1 MRPVFLIAGC
11 CLLSGCLFRGGGG
24 ASVPEAPVAP
34 EALLESARAEFRR
47 GDFQKALNS
56 FQRATFEL
64 PINHP
69 GRAEAQYF
77 LAESHFQRAERD
89 QAAAEFRKVSD
100 QFPNS
105 PYAPLALLR
114 AGDSHLRRWRKPE
127 LDPTP
132 GMDALAIYQE
142 LAGRYPGTEA
152 AARAQLHVRRLREW
166 FADKAYRNGTFYLSR
181 KAYDSAIIYFKE
193 VVASYPEAPR
203 AADALLRLVET
214 YRSLRYEEELQETC
228 SHLRRFYAQTE
239 GLSRYCPAAQ
249 PESN

>member
-1 MRPVFLIAGC
+1 MIWVITTCLVAGC
-11 CLLSGCLFRGGGG
+11 FFRGGGSNTP
-24 ASVPEAPVAP
+24 ATAVAP
-34 EALLESARAEFRR
+34 EALLETARAEFRR

-56 FQRATFEL
+56 YQRATFEL

-69 GRAEAQYF
+69 ARAEAQYF
-77 LAESHFQRAERD
+77 LAESHFQRGERV

-114 AGDSHLRRWRKPE
+114 AGDSHLRMWRKPE

-132 GMDALAIYQE
+132 GSDALALYQE

-152 AARAQLHVRRLREW
+152 AARAQLHVKRLREW
-166 FADKAYRNGTFYLSR
+166 FADKAYQNGMFYLSR

-193 VVASYPEAPR
+193 VVASWPETPR
-203 AADALLRLVET
+203 AADALLRLVDT
-214 YRSLRYEEELQETC
+214 YRTLRYDEEVEETC
-228 SHLRRFYAQTE
+228 SHLRRFYAQAE
-239 GLSRYCPAAQ
+239 GVSRRCPAAAMGGG
-249 PESN
+249 

>member
-1 MRPVFLIAGC
+1 MGRILLVSTCCFLA
-11 CLLSGCLFRGGGG
+11 GCLFRGGPNT
-24 ASVPEAPVAP
+24 PEAPVTP
-34 EALLESARAEFRR
+34 EAVLETARAEFRR
-47 GDFQKALNS
+47 GDFGKSLNS

-69 GRAEAQYF
+69 ARAEAQYF

-100 QFPNS
+100 QYPDS

-132 GMDALAIYQE
+132 GMNALAIYQE

-152 AARAQLHVRRLREW
+152 AARAQLHVKQLREW
-166 FADKAYRNGTFYLSR
+166 FADKAYRNGMFYLSR

-203 AADALLRLVET
+203 AGDALLRLVEM
-214 YRSLRYEEELQETC
+214 YRTLHYDEEVQETC
-228 SHLRRFYAQTE
+228 SHLRRFYSQAE
-239 GLSRYCPAAQ
+239 GLSRHCPAAKAG
-249 PESN
+249 SS